1 MKQTHSMKGE
11 RQMEAVR
18 MGNKVEMTQG
28 KMGSQRYRTTYTD
41 KNNFAD
47 KNKSLFSW
55 IKVKPLS
62 AQSVT
67 ELEETNSEF

>member
-1 MKQTHSMKGE
+1 MTQTCSMKGE

-18 MGNKVEMTQG
+18 VGNKVEMTQG
-28 KMGSQRYRTTYTD
+28 KMWSQSYRNTCTN

-62 AQSVT
+62 DQSVT

>member
-1 MKQTHSMKGE
+1 MKQTHSVKGE
-11 RQMEAVR
+11 RQTEAVR
-18 MGNKVEMTQG
+18 TGNKVEMTQG
-28 KMGSQRYRTTYTD
+28 KAWSQRYRTTYTD
-41 KNNFAD
+41 KNHFAD

>member
-1 MKQTHSMKGE
+1 MEYTDHLFALNRGNTAKSQTWQRKNSMKGE

-18 MGNKVEMTQG
+18 TGNKVEMTQG

-47 KNKSLFSW
+47 KNKSLFS
-55 IKVKPLS
+55 
-62 AQSVT
+62 
-67 ELEETNSEF
+67 